1 MKVISLDRKIIHEC
15 ISNYYDRSP
24 YCAVNIHDHLVDV
37 LKLNYIP
44 LSEYRKNKLN
54 KLLKQI

>member
-1 MKVISLDRKIIHEC
+1 MKIISLDRKIIHNC

-24 YCAVNIHDHLVDV
+24 YCTCNIHGHLVDV
-37 LKLNYIP
+37 LKVNYIP
-44 LSEYRKNKLN
+44 LSEYRKSKLN

>member
-15 ISNYYDRSP
+15 IGNYYDRSP
-24 YCAVNIHDHLVDV
+24 YCTVSIHGHLVDV
-37 LKLNYIP
+37 LKINYIP